1 MQSSKVTAANELMAD
16 DTVLNE
22 PENIPETNKPEMKKY
37 TEIVIF
43 EENFTY
49 KINKYDLKYEK

>member
-1 MQSSKVTAANELMAD
+1 MAD

-22 PENIPETNKPEMKKY
+22 PENIPETNKPEIKKY
-37 TEIVIF
+37 IEIMIF

-49 KINKYDLKYEK
+49 IIDMN